1 MHKIS
6 NILHVIDLLYKR
18 FSLFNSFLKMLNI
31 YCSGTCE
38 YSLLCFD
45 QNVLEN
51 CKNLKKNQIYM
62 KKLLPSSKI
71 IHILDKNLSHNL
83 SSIFLAFPDMA
94 YY

>member
-1 MHKIS
+1 
-6 NILHVIDLLYKR
+6 
-18 FSLFNSFLKMLNI
+18 MLNI

-38 YSLLCFD
+38 YSLLCFN

-62 KKLLPSSKI
+62 KKLSPSSKI